1 MKKFEI
7 NWIKA
12 LGFSGLMALVCA
24 LPFIVAA
31 YQLDVLIFLFINII
45 VVVSFRLLALTGELS
60 FGHVVIMGV
69 GAYTSAL
76 LTKDV
81 GLSPWL
87 SLPLGGLAA
96 AAVAYVLSFPLFRMK
111 GFYFVIGSFAA
122 GEAIRLCWQ
131 AFREPFGASRGV
143 TVIPTFKI
151 GDFNIGN
158 PVPYYYFSLAMT
170 LICCFIMY
178 RLEKSRFGLTLEAI
192 HWRDLLAGS
201 VGVNPRRYRVLAFV
215 VASFFAGI
223 AGVLF
228 AHYLSTINPR
238 DFSLMIMLSV
248 LVWALV
254 GGLSAF
260 SGPIIGVTVL
270 SVVDLGIRAFEE
282 YRPMAYGLILVL
294 TMLFLPEGLQSIPR
308 KLRKFT
314 VDYRV
319 KWRQRAKG
327 RYQPNAN
334 RSSKRQTTWR
344 SGS

>member
-1 MKKFEI
+1 MKKPDTI
-7 NWIKA
+7 WIKA
-12 LGFSGLMALVCA
+12 LGFSGLLAFVCV

-45 VVVSFRLLALTGELS
+45 VVVSFRLLALTGEMS
-60 FGHVVIMGV
+60 FAHVVIMGV

-87 SLPLGGLAA
+87 TLPLGGLAA
-96 AAVAYVLSFPLFRMK
+96 AVVAYILSFPLFRMK

-143 TVIPTFKI
+143 TVIPSFKI
-151 GDFNIGN
+151 GDLNIGS
-158 PVPYYYFSLAMT
+158 PIPYYYFSLAMM
-170 LICCFIMY
+170 LICCVIMY
-178 RLEKSRFGLTLEAI
+178 RIEKSRFGLNLEAI

-201 VGVNPRRYRVLAFV
+201 VGVNPRGYRVLAFV
-215 VASFFAGI
+215 AASFFAGI

-228 AHYLSTINPR
+228 AHYLTTINPR
-238 DFSLMIMLSV
+238 DFGLMIMLSV

-254 GGLSAF
+254 GGISSF

-270 SVVDLGIRAFEE
+270 SFVDLEIRAFEE
-282 YRPMAYGLILVL
+282 YRPMAYGLILIL

-308 KLRKFT
+308 KLWQFA
-314 VDYRV
+314 VYYRV
-319 KWRQRAKG
+319 KRRQRAKD
-327 RYQPNAN
+327 REIA
-334 RSSKRQTTWR
+334 TIE
-344 SGS
+344 

>member
-1 MKKFEI
+1 MKKLESS
-7 NWIKA
+7 WTKA
-12 LGFSGLMALVCA
+12 LAFAGLMAIVCA
-24 LPFIVAA
+24 LPFAVAA

-45 VVVSFRLLALTGELS
+45 VVVSFRLLALTGEMS
-60 FGHVVIMGV
+60 FAHVVIMGV

-87 SLPLGGLAA
+87 TLPIGGVAA
-96 AAVAYVLSFPLFRMK
+96 AAIAYILSFPLFRMK

-143 TVIPTFKI
+143 TVIPSFEV
-151 GDFNIGN
+151 GGFNIGS
-158 PVPYYYFSLAMT
+158 PFPYYYFSLGMT
-170 LICCFIMY
+170 LICCVIMY
-178 RLEKSRFGLTLEAI
+178 RIEKSRFGLNLEAI
-192 HWRDLLAGS
+192 HWKDLLTGS
-201 VGVNPRRYRVLAFV
+201 IGIDARGYRVFAFV
-215 VASFFAGI
+215 IASFFAGI

-228 AHYLSTINPR
+228 AHYISAINPR

-254 GGLSAF
+254 GGISTF

-270 SVVDLGIRAFEE
+270 TVIDLGIRAFEE
-282 YRPMAYGLILVL
+282 YRPMAYGLILIV

-308 KLRKFT
+308 KLWTAIAYGRN
-314 VDYRV
+314 
-319 KWRQRAKG
+319 RARG
-327 RYQPNAN
+327 RDSDA
-334 RSSKRQTTWR
+334 TAAE
-344 SGS
+344 